1 MELTWYLPL
10 SQWYWYDLEYW
21 GLDYPPLTA
30 YHSYLCG
37 GLSHYLV
44 GPETV
49 ANDSSSRGYE
59 DPVHK
64 AFMRATV
71 LVSDLFIYGTAVW
84 AWSRRL
90 TSKSSHILF
99 AFAMMQPAIVL
110 IDHGHFQYNTVALG
124 LSLWSFYYMT
134 LSWKHCIVASI
145 LFCLA
150 LSFKQMTLY
159 YAPAVFFFL
168 LGRCFET
175 RTF

>member
-1 MELTWYLPL
+1 MRNSAWCSTVRRGEVINGT
-10 SQWYWYDLEYW
+10 SC
-21 GLDYPPLTA
+21 LDVDCRTILWDQKLWRTIPRQEGTKIRFIRL
-30 YHSYLCG
+30 
-37 GLSHYLV
+37 
-44 GPETV
+44 
-49 ANDSSSRGYE
+49 
-59 DPVHK
+59 
-64 AFMRATV
+64 FMRATV

-99 AFAMMQPAIVL
+99 AFAIMQPAIVL